1 MNKFKFY
8 LSLGL
13 CSWGSVISAQE
24 KLSKEEAVEI
34 ALKNN
39 FDIQVSSNFVK
50 IAENNASIYNSNYL
64 PTLGVNAGANYN
76 DNNNKTTFFAQPD
89 LENNTQVTNYNAS
102 VGLGYTLFDGFGRK
116 YNYKRLQELSNLSEI
131 QARQVMETALLEL
144 LSGYYE
150 VARLTENRY
159 NQNRSLEI
167 SKDRLTREKYRYQYG
182 QSTQLNVLNS
192 EVDVNNDSI
201 TYLDLDRQLAN
212 TKRDLNLVLGRD
224 ISVDFEVDTTVN
236 YVLELNYENLLKASK
251 ENNVQLQQAEK
262 NVKIS
267 GYDLR
272 INRSGWMPDLLLSSS
287 YGWNDNEFET
297 DRFNNFSVRSQN
309 TLGFAAG
316 LSLNWN
322 IFDGGRTRT
331 LVQNAKINID
341 NAEVEK
347 ERVEKLVERNVAN
360 AWETYQNAL
369 FILQAEQKNV
379 ETNKRNFSRSEE
391 QFKLGQINSVDFRL
405 AQINLLNAVNNY
417 NRAKYAAKVAELF
430 LLQLSGQ
437 LLGTTY

>member
-1 MNKFKFY
+1 
-8 LSLGL
+8 
-13 CSWGSVISAQE
+13 
-24 KLSKEEAVEI
+24 
-34 ALKNN
+34 
-39 FDIQVSSNFVK
+39 
-50 IAENNASIYNSNYL
+50 
-64 PTLGVNAGANYN
+64 
-76 DNNNKTTFFAQPD
+76 
-89 LENNTQVTNYNAS
+89 
-102 VGLGYTLFDGFGRK
+102 
-116 YNYKRLQELSNLSEI
+116 
-131 QARQVMETALLEL
+131 
-144 LSGYYE
+144 
-150 VARLTENRY
+150 
-159 NQNRSLEI
+159 
-167 SKDRLTREKYRYQYG
+167 
-182 QSTQLNVLNS
+182 
-192 EVDVNNDSI
+192 
-201 TYLDLDRQLAN
+201 
-212 TKRDLNLVLGRD
+212 
-224 ISVDFEVDTTVN
+224 
-236 YVLELNYENLLKASK
+236 
-251 ENNVQLQQAEK
+251 
-262 NVKIS
+262 VKIS

-272 INRSGWMPDLLLSSS
+272 INRSGWMPNLLLSSS

>member
-1 MNKFKFY
+1 M
-8 LSLGL
+8 
-13 CSWGSVISAQE
+13 
-24 KLSKEEAVEI
+24 
-34 ALKNN
+34 
-39 FDIQVSSNFVK
+39 
-50 IAENNASIYNSNYL
+50 
-64 PTLGVNAGANYN
+64 
-76 DNNNKTTFFAQPD
+76 
-89 LENNTQVTNYNAS
+89 
-102 VGLGYTLFDGFGRK
+102 
-116 YNYKRLQELSNLSEI
+116 
-131 QARQVMETALLEL
+131 
-144 LSGYYE
+144 
-150 VARLTENRY
+150 
-159 NQNRSLEI
+159 
-167 SKDRLTREKYRYQYG
+167 
-182 QSTQLNVLNS
+182 
-192 EVDVNNDSI
+192 
-201 TYLDLDRQLAN
+201 
-212 TKRDLNLVLGRD
+212 
-224 ISVDFEVDTTVN
+224 
-236 YVLELNYENLLKASK
+236 LELNYENLLKASK

-272 INRSGWMPDLLLSSS
+272 INRSGWMPNLLLSSS